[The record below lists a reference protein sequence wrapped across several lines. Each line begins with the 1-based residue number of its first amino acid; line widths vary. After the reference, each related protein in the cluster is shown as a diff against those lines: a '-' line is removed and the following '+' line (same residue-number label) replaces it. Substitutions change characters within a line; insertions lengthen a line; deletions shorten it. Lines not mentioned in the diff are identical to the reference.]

1 MSAGNLI
8 LTRKPGERL
17 LIGDD
22 IVITFIGYEAGRAVI
37 AVEAPRNL
45 PVLRQELKPEP
56 VRDAVKRRLGL

>member
-22 IVITFIGYEAGRAVI
+22 IVITFLRYEDGRAHL

-45 PVLRQELKPEP
+45 PVLRQELEP

>member
-22 IVITFIGYEAGRAVI
+22 IVITFIGYEAGRAHL

-45 PVLRQELKPEP
+45 PVLRQELEP